1 MKRIFKTV
9 ILFILNVGLLSCAQS
24 IENAQIFIA
33 TNDLQIGSNRV
44 TFAVADKNGLVNS
57 ENIEVSF
64 NGEGGYPKIIKNF
77 SFVEFPDYYNTD
89 LGNGV
94 YTQIIDFEKA
104 GMWKLKIGDSEV
116 EFSVKDISDS
126 KNVGDLAPRSSN
138 STINE
143 KNIEQ
148 LTTGLPPINK
158 KFYSHKIY
166 DLLNE
171 NKKFIL
177 SVMSPAFCTDPTCG
191 PQLETLNDLSIK
203 YNDLPIVHVDTYSNP
218 NQVKSDFENRKLNQI
233 IKDYGINEDQWLFII
248 SENGMIIA
256 KFQGY
261 ASFEQI
267 EEYLY

>member
-1 MKRIFKTV
+1 MNKLYKISIPAFL
-9 ILFILNVGLLSCAQS
+9 IISLLSCSQS

-33 TNDLQIGSNRV
+33 TNDLQIGSNRF
-44 TFAVADKNGLVNS
+44 TFAAADKDGLVNIES
-57 ENIEVSF
+57 IEVSF
-64 NGEGGYPKIIKNF
+64 NGEGGYPKFFKEFN
-77 SFVEFPDYYNTD
+77 FVEFPDYYNTE

-94 YTQIIDFEKA
+94 YTQIIEFEKA
-104 GMWKLKIGDSEV
+104 GIWKLKIGDSEV

-126 KNVGDLAPRSSN
+126 KNVGDLAPRSPN

-143 KNIEQ
+143 KNLEQ
-148 LTTGLPPINK
+148 LTTGLPPINEE
-158 KFYSHKIY
+158 FYTHKIH

-171 NKKFIL
+171 NMKFIL

-191 PQLETLNDLSIK
+191 PQLETLNDISIK

-218 NQVKSDFENRKLNQI
+218 NQVKSDYENRKLNQI

>member
-1 MKRIFKTV
+1 MDKFYKI
-9 ILFILNVGLLSCAQS
+9 IISSLLIISLLSCSQS
-24 IENAQIFIA
+24 IENAQVFIA
-33 TNDLQIGSNRV
+33 TNDLQIGSNRF

-57 ENIEVSF
+57 ESIEVSF
-64 NGEGGYPKIIKNF
+64 NGDGGYPKIIKSFNF
-77 SFVEFPDYYNTD
+77 VQFPDYYNTE
-89 LGNGV
+89 LGNGI
-94 YTQIIDFEKA
+94 YTQIIEFEKS
-104 GMWKLKIGDSEV
+104 GTWKLKVGDGEV
-116 EFSVKDISDS
+116 EFNVKDISNS
-126 KNVGDLAPRSSN
+126 KNVGDIAPKSFN
-138 STINE
+138 STISE

-148 LTTGLPPINK
+148 LTTGLPPINE
-158 KFYSHKIY
+158 KFYIHKIK

-191 PQLETLNDLSIK
+191 PQLETLNDISIK
-203 YNDLPIVHVDTYSNP
+203 YDNLPIVHVDTYSNP
-218 NQVKSDFENRKLNQI
+218 SQVKSDYENRKLSQI